1 MKQPDHYSLND
12 VEFLEAMEKAK
23 LDPKLFSHEAHLRW
37 GWLLLEEFEPEDAID
52 KACEQ
57 LENYTRLLGIPQKF
71 NKTVTVA
78 AIKAIHHF
86 KLKSQS
92 SEFKDFMNQ
101 FPRLKSSFRELMGFH
116 YSLDI
121 FSDGQARKEYVEPD
135 LLPFD

>member
-1 MKQPDHYSLND
+1 MKKPDHYSLKD
-12 VEFLEAMEKAK
+12 EDLLEVMEKAK

-37 GWLLLEEFEPEDAID
+37 GWLLLEEYGPADAVD

-57 LENYTRLLGIPQKF
+57 LENYTELLGIPQKF

-78 AIKAIHHF
+78 AIKAIQHF

-92 SEFKDFMNQ
+92 SEFKDFMNE
-101 FPRLKSSFRELMGFH
+101 FPRLKSSFKELMGFH

-121 FSDGQARKEYVEPD
+121 FNDDKARQEFIEPD
-135 LLPFD
+135 LLSFD

>member
-1 MKQPDHYSLND
+1 MKKPDHYSLKD
-12 VEFLEAMEKAK
+12 ADLLEAMEKAK

-37 GWLLLEEFEPEDAID
+37 GWLLLEEYEPEDAIA

-57 LENYTRLLGIPQKF
+57 LENYTKLLGIPQKF

-86 KLKSQS
+86 KLKSQGS
-92 SEFKDFMNQ
+92 DFKDFMQQ

-121 FSDGQARKEYVEPD
+121 FNDDKARQEFIEPD
-135 LLPFD
+135 LLSFD